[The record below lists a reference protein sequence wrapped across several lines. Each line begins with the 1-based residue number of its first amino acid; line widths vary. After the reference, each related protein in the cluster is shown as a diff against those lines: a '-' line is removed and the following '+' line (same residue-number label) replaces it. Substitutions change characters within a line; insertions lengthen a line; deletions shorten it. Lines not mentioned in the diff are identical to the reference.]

1 MYNGLVGV
9 AKVQQKGGV
18 RVLKFK
24 GYCAER
30 KIKQSEI
37 ADLLQITV
45 QTVNRKL
52 NGAEPFTLEQV
63 KTLCKH
69 YEISADEYFV

>member
-1 MYNGLVGV
+1 M
-9 AKVQQKGGV
+9 
-18 RVLKFK
+18 LKFK
-24 GYCAER
+24 GFCAER

-37 ADLLQITV
+37 AELLQITV
-45 QTVNRKL
+45 QSVNRKL
-52 NGAEPFTLEQV
+52 NGYEPFTLEQV